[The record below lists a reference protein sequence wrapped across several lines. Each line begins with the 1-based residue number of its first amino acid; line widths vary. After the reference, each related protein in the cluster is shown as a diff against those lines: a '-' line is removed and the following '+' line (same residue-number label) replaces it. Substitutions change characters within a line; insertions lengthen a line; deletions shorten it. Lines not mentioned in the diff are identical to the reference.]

1 MLLCLHK
8 ALLLSPAGSGR
19 HQPRW
24 GPWPHRGLPHPCSPL
39 YKCFALAWM
48 KQAHRHSPA
57 TAPGSSPSRVPGQP
71 YSTGRCPSPCP
82 SDSRVASASHSQA
95 LHSCPGAR
103 ILCASTQGSNQS
115 TTAPK
120 HVNKWHRVH
129 PPGIWTPQ
137 NLQHTR
143 TVNAGNT
150 GIMEEPLR
158 STRWRQKPFFKRGSV
173 THQLRAPTGACPRS
187 HHLPS
192 RSVTPNAPTA
202 PGLWKKQEILQDTQQ
217 KNKQK
222 KHYRKILLSL
232 TPPSQTSDFPESAQT
247 L

>member
-1 MLLCLHK
+1 
-8 ALLLSPAGSGR
+8 
-19 HQPRW
+19 
-24 GPWPHRGLPHPCSPL
+24 
-39 YKCFALAWM
+39 M
-48 KQAHRHSPA
+48 KQAHTHSPA
-57 TAPGSSPSRVPGQP
+57 TAPGSSPSGVPGQP

-82 SDSRVASASHSQA
+82 SDSRVASACHSQA
-95 LHSCPGAR
+95 LHGCPGAR

-137 NLQHTR
+137 NLQHTP
-143 TVNAGNT
+143 TANAGNI

-173 THQLRAPTGACPRS
+173 THQLCAPTGACPHS
-187 HHLPS
+187 HHPPS
-192 RSVTPNAPTA
+192 HSATPNAPTA

-217 KNKQK
+217 KNKQTNK
-222 KHYRKILLSL
+222 QK
-232 TPPSQTSDFPESAQT
+232 T
-247 L
+247 LQ